1 MMWRRSSYS
10 SADGNCVEVRAD
22 LDAVRDSKDPGGP
35 ELPAPA
41 LREFLRHVKTQRFG
55 R

>member
-1 MMWRRSSYS
+1 MWRRSSYS
-10 SADGNCVEVRAD
+10 VDGNCVEVRAD

-35 ELPAPA
+35 KLPAPA
-41 LREFLRHVKTQRFG
+41 LREFLRHVKAQRFD